1 MTNTHSS
8 HPQDNPESEL
18 TLGDVLAFVI
28 KAKWFALAGI
38 VIGAIVAST
47 YLASIPAVYQ
57 SSITIQ
63 IQTSN
68 GANTNVTPSELL
80 ERFTLSKAIAQVISL
95 MKPSLSAN
103 NQSAAADSMKTA
115 TLSKAGN
122 FMTFSIKSN
131 SADEAQKLAAQIA
144 SGVIEYIDQLNEPK
158 IAQLQKILDLK
169 KSLLASANKMT
180 DTSNLLTSILELE
193 LTLSSQENLKS
204 LIVDGPTVSDSPVSP
219 KPKPALLLGILLG
232 LALGLGLY
240 YLKQAFAKKRS
251 RSAHPSIQ

>member
-38 VIGAIVAST
+38 VIGAVVAST

-68 GANTNVTPSELL
+68 GANANVTPSELL
-80 ERFTLSKAIAQVISL
+80 ERFTLSKALAQVISL
-95 MKPSLSAN
+95 MKPAIRAN
-103 NQSAAADSMKTA
+103 DQTAVVDSMKTA
-115 TLSKAGN
+115 TLSKTGN
-122 FMTFSIKSN
+122 FMTFSIKTN
-131 SADEAQKLAAQIA
+131 SADEAQKLATQIA
-144 SGVIEYIDQLNEPK
+144 IGVIAYIDLLNEPK
-158 IAQLQKILDLK
+158 ITQLQKTLSLK
-169 KSLLASANKMT
+169 KSLLASANKVT
-180 DTSNLLTSILELE
+180 DTSNLQASILELE
-193 LTLSSQENLKS
+193 LTLSSQENLKP

-232 LALGLGLY
+232 LALGLGLS
-240 YLKQAFAKKRS
+240 YLKQAFAKNRP